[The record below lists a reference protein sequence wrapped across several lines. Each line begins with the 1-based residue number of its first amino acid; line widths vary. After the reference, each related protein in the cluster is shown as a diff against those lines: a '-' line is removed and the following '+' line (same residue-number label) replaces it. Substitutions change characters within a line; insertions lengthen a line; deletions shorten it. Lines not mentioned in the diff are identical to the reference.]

1 MKKNFSIALVAIAFA
16 SGACSSDKNEPQS
29 ESAKYITVSS
39 TIGGMSRVATD
50 SEDDQ
55 NFENGDVISIYAWT
69 QTVSEGNIV
78 APGKGE
84 RVVDNS
90 YNTLT
95 DGKWVASPQM
105 LWKNNV
111 DKHYFIG
118 VYPAIEQGKGLD
130 DDLTQYHYT
139 LNSADEEASDLLV
152 ANELTGITATY
163 NTVPLSFTH
172 TMAKVLVN
180 LTYRSQWGVDE
191 SGNNIAPTVTSVQL
205 ANAANQ
211 ATVNLLTQE
220 VTATETSRGNQILS
234 SVTENKQ
241 YNSIVI
247 PQDGVN
253 QITIT
258 IDGKDFTYTHSSDIG
273 FESGKVTTIT
283 LTVGRDAVTLGGV
296 TVDSWDDTNEPILG
310 DAEED

>member
-1 MKKNFSIALVAIAFA
+1 
-16 SGACSSDKNEPQS
+16 
-29 ESAKYITVSS
+29 
-39 TIGGMSRVATD
+39 MSRVATD
-50 SEDDQ
+50 SEGDQ
-55 NFENGDVISIYAWT
+55 SFENGDVISIYAWT

-90 YNTLT
+90 YNTLIA
-95 DGKWVASPQM
+95 GKWVASPQM
-105 LWKNNV
+105 LWKNNI

-139 LNSADEEASDLLV
+139 RNPEDEEASDLLV
-152 ANELTGITATY
+152 ASELTGITATY

-180 LTYRSQWGVDE
+180 LTYRSKWGVDD
-191 SGNNIAPTVTSVQL
+191 SGNNIAPTVTSVHL
-205 ANAANQ
+205 ANVANQ

-220 VTATETSRGNQILS
+220 VVPTETSRGNQILS
-234 SVTENKQ
+234 TVTKNKQ

-253 QITIT
+253 QITII
-258 IDGKDFTYTHSSDIG
+258 IDGKEFTYTHSSDIG

-283 LTVGRDAVTLGGV
+283 LTIGRDAVTLGGV
-296 TVDSWDDTNEPILG
+296 TVDSWDDTNEPITG
-310 DAEED
+310 DASDN